1 MERQDVLRLAEGY
14 ICKDRELEY
23 GSPKENFSVIADFW
37 SIYVK
42 SINKG
47 ASICFTPYDVA
58 VMMSLVKYG
67 RIITGEPK
75 PDTYIDCCGYLAI
88 AAELATETEQQDI
101 PIRCG
106 AQ

>member
-1 MERQDVLRLAEGY
+1 MERQDVLRQAEGY

-23 GSPKENFSVIADFW
+23 GSPKENFSAIADFW

-42 SINKG
+42 NINKCD
-47 ASICFTPYDVA
+47 SVCFTPYDVS

-101 PIRCG
+101 QIPMKL
-106 AQ
+106 